1 MAEVTVSQF
10 AEVLKVP
17 VDRLLVQLDQAGIKV
32 DGPDARISDDA
43 KLELLTHLRRSHGS
57 GDDGDAAPRKIT
69 LKRKTQSELK
79 LASAQ
84 GRART
89 VNVEVRQKK
98 TYIKRDVLEE
108 QARHQQDE
116 IDAKRR
122 EAEDAARREAERIEN
137 ERRERERVESENLRR
152 AEEEQARLR
161 AAEEARRVAEQRA
174 REEAERRERERQEQL
189 QAQANKAAAAAS
201 TAPAPEP
208 TPPPPPAQP
217 TFVPRI
223 VSTGR
228 VNPRPQQKGPPAQAQ
243 KAPPAQARGGHTQQ
257 QSKAQ
262 PQAVQPAAAAPAQE
276 QQQPRRPAAPA
287 DNQPTRYGRQELHV
301 AGDVSSRY
309 KKKRKTKA
317 RPTSSG
323 AEGGRHA
330 FEMPTAP
337 VVREVSIGETI
348 TVSELAQ
355 KMAVKANEVIKVLM
369 NMGVMATINQPLDQD
384 TAVLVVEE
392 LGHTAK
398 MLKENQ
404 IEEDLQGVAPE
415 EPAVGEPRPPVVT
428 VMGHVD
434 HGKTSLLDY
443 IRSSKVAAGE
453 AGGITQHIG
462 AYHVETPKGV
472 ITFLD
477 TPGHAAFT
485 AMRAR
490 GAKATDVVVLVV
502 AADDGAMPQ
511 TVEAIQHA
519 RAAGVPM
526 VVAVNKIDKPEA
538 DPDRVRTE
546 LSKHDVIPEEWGG
559 ETIFVNVSA
568 RTGAGIDNLLD
579 SILLQAEILELRAP
593 IEGLAS
599 GIVIESSV
607 EKGRGAVATV
617 LVKKGT
623 LKMGDPILAGTEF
636 GRVRAM
642 FDETGTA
649 VQTAGPSMPVVVLG
663 LANPPNAG
671 DDLLVVESERKARE
685 VALYRQSKSRD
696 TKLAGQA
703 RRSEDVFSQMGE
715 EKAGVVAVLIKADV
729 QGSAEAL
736 RESLDKLS
744 TPEVQV
750 RVLGS
755 ALGGITVSDVQLA
768 AASKALII
776 GFNVRAD
783 AGARDAIKETGVE
796 VRYYSIIY
804 EVIDDVRQMMSGMLK
819 PEIKETIVG
828 IAQVREVFRSS
839 KFGVVAGCLV
849 TEGLVKRN
857 NPIRVLRDNVVIFE
871 GALES
876 LRRFKDEAGEVRAG
890 TECGIGVKN
899 YQDVRVGDQIECYSR
914 VEVART
920 LQ

>member
-1 MAEVTVSQF
+1 MPMAEVTVSQF

-32 DGPDARISDDA
+32 SGPNDRISDDA

-57 GDDGDAAPRKIT
+57 DDDGDAAPRKIT

-89 VNVEVRQKK
+89 VNVEVRRKR

-108 QARHQQDE
+108 QARQQQDE
-116 IDAKRR
+116 IDQKRR
-122 EAEDAARREAERIEN
+122 EAEEAVQRETERVEA
-137 ERRERERVESENLRR
+137 ERRERERLEAENRR
-152 AEEEQARLR
+152 RVEEEQARKKAQEDAKR
-161 AAEEARRVAEQRA
+161 ASEQRA
-174 REEAERRERERQEQL
+174 REEAEAREREREEQSRR
-189 QAQANKAAAAAS
+189 AAEAKAERAAAAA
-201 TAPAPEP
+201 A
-208 TPPPPPAQP
+208 
-217 TFVPRI
+217 
-223 VSTGR
+223 
-228 VNPRPQQKGPPAQAQ
+228 
-243 KAPPAQARGGHTQQ
+243 
-257 QSKAQ
+257 
-262 PQAVQPAAAAPAQE
+262 AAAAPAPTPPSAPPRE
-276 QQQPRRPAAPA
+276 RQQAAPAERAAERQPERQAERQPERQPDRQPERQPERQDRPPAAPA
-287 DNQPTRYGRQELHV
+287 VQDDKSTRYGRQELHV
-301 AGDVSSRY
+301 AGDISSRY
-309 KKKRKTKA
+309 KKKRRTKS
-317 RPTSSG
+317 RPVSTG
-323 AEGGRHA
+323 AEGRHG

-337 VVREVSIGETI
+337 VVREVGIGETA
-348 TVSELAQ
+348 TVAELAQ

-369 NMGVMATINQPLDQD
+369 NMGVMATINQPVDQD

-392 LGHTAK
+392 LGHTPK
-398 MLKENQ
+398 VLKENQ
-404 IEEDLQGVAPE
+404 IEADLQGAPE
-415 EPAVGEPRPPVVT
+415 PDASAGESRPPVVT

-443 IRSSKVAAGE
+443 IRRTKVAAGE

-462 AYHVETPKGV
+462 AYHVETPGGV

-502 AADDGAMPQ
+502 AADDGVMPQ

-519 RAAGVPM
+519 RAASVPI
-526 VVAVNKIDKPEA
+526 VVAVNKIDKNDA

-546 LSKHDVIPEEWGG
+546 LAKQEVIPEEWGG
-559 ETIFVNVSA
+559 QNIFVNVSA
-568 RTGAGIDNLLD
+568 RTGEGIDKLLE
-579 SILLQAEILELRAP
+579 SILLQAEVMELRAP
-593 IEGLAS
+593 RDGLAS

-623 LKMGDPILAGTEF
+623 LRMGDPIIAGAEF

-642 FDETGTA
+642 FDESGKA
-649 VQTAGPSMPVVVLG
+649 VQEAPPSMPVVVLG
-663 LANPPNAG
+663 LSSPPNAG
-671 DDLLVVESERKARE
+671 DDLLALESERKARE

-696 TKLAGQA
+696 TKLARQTTRA
-703 RRSEDVFSQMGE
+703 EDVFSQLGE
-715 EKAGVVAVLIKADV
+715 AKAGVVNVLIKADV

-736 RESLDKLS
+736 REALAKLS
-744 TPEVQV
+744 TEEVQV
-750 RVLGS
+750 KLFGTGLG
-755 ALGGITVSDVQLA
+755 AITVSDVQLA

-783 AGARDAIKETGVE
+783 SGARDALKDTGVE

-804 EVIDDVRQMMSGMLK
+804 EAIDDVRQMMSGMLQ
-819 PEIKETIVG
+819 PEIKESIVG
-828 IAQVREVFRSS
+828 VAQVREVFRSS

-849 TEGLVKRN
+849 TEGAVRRN
-857 NPIRVLRDNVVIFE
+857 NPIRVLRDSVVIFE

-876 LRRFKDEAGEVRAG
+876 LRRFKDDVNEVRAG

-899 YQDVRVGDQIECYSR
+899 YQDVRVGDQIECFAR